1 MTVGPMSE
9 IHPGAQFSGHFP
21 QMMAQTGYGNSM
33 KTPRTA
39 AFDRNARQQ
48 VSTGTIRTTMP
59 GVRQVMAPAGNIA
72 PQYCSP
78 GKNKNQDINASR
90 KAQRDV
96 NFQPTVQLGWAENGR
111 LQTLQKAPVT
121 SWIESARQQLIQT
134 GTRPIEQS
142 AIVSVDPSSMTV
154 LPTHQNLAVIEQVQ
168 QGEQQV
174 ATAFFYP
181 PGHPNIDSA
190 VSIPMPVPNT
200 QQPPILI
207 YHCTHPHGFF
217 SMFSLVLGHITT
229 CEANGIA
236 LYVDWSDP
244 DLLYHGPPGQ
254 PNVWQVFFKHPAEVF
269 MSPQVINERLAK
281 QDYTVTEENNLVYGA
296 FKGVIE
302 GYGGIPPECCAHG
315 RALCKRWIHL
325 RPEFEVKLRELEH
338 ELLGQGMRWL
348 AVHIRR
354 GDKAVEAASNFALTD
369 EAIISRIV
377 LQCMVWH
384 MDGVFLCSDDQ
395 KLKTRIEEQLSQYAS
410 PTGAPLAC
418 SSYAA
423 TLTKDAQCTHMD
435 RSLDGFKKAEDIA
448 TEAFLM
454 AKCCHGLISTFSNVS
469 AAVVY
474 LSPEGYPYTTFF
486 EPIDAAALALQ
497 YRPRMACQLLPH
509 TISQPMIAPQIR

>member
-1 MTVGPMSE
+1 MTAGPMSE
-9 IHPGAQFSGHFP
+9 LHPGTQFSGHFP
-21 QMMAQTGYGNSM
+21 HMMAQAGYGNSM

-39 AFDRNARQQ
+39 AFDRNVRQQ
-48 VSTGTIRTTMP
+48 VSSGMVFTTMP
-59 GVRQVMAPAGNIA
+59 GNRQMMASAGNLA
-72 PQYCSP
+72 PQYASLVQNQ
-78 GKNKNQDINASR
+78 GQDINESR
-90 KAQRDV
+90 QALA
-96 NFQPTVQLGWAENGR
+96 NFQPAMQLGWADNGR
-111 LQTLQKAPVT
+111 PQTLQKAPAT
-121 SWIESARQQLIQT
+121 SWIESTRQLLQT
-134 GTRPIEQS
+134 GTRPIEQNAIASFDQLCFS
-142 AIVSVDPSSMTV
+142 AWPFHS
-154 LPTHQNLAVIEQVQ
+154 NLAVIAQVQ
-168 QGEQQV
+168 QGDQQV

-181 PGHPNIDSA
+181 PGHPNVDNA
-190 VSIPMPVPNT
+190 VQAPMPVPT
-200 QQPPILI
+200 AQHPPILI

-254 PNVWQVFFKHPAEVF
+254 PNLWQVFFKHPAEVF
-269 MSPQVINERLAK
+269 MTPQVINERLAK

-302 GYGGIPPECCAHG
+302 DYGDIPPECCAHG
-315 RALCKRWIHL
+315 RALCKKWIHL

-338 ELLGQGMRWL
+338 DLLGQGMRWL

-369 EAIISRIV
+369 EAIVSRIV

-384 MDGVFLCSDDQ
+384 MDGVFICSDDQ
-395 KLKTRIEEQLSQYAS
+395 KLKSRIEEQLSQYAS
-410 PTGAPLAC
+410 PSGAPLVC
-418 SSYAA
+418 SSYAS

-435 RSLDGFKKAEDIA
+435 RTLDGFKKAEDIA

-454 AKCCHGLISTFSNVS
+454 AKCCHGLLSTFSNVS
-469 AAVVY
+469 ASVVY

-486 EPIDAAALALQ
+486 EPIDTASLILQ
-497 YRPRMACQLLPH
+497 YRPLRACQMLPH
-509 TISQPMIAPQIR
+509 TTSAPMIAPQIR